1 MRFVRSS
8 LHMLFMAVTL
18 IPWAL
23 AVVLMAP
30 FVGKP
35 RLYAFCRV
43 WMRLCVWAAGPLMG
57 VRNRVHGLHHVQSLP
72 EGAQAAVLLCKHQSV
87 WETFALPALVP
98 HTLAY
103 VFKRELTRIPFFGWA
118 IGRLDM
124 IHIDRD
130 RPIEAFAKVTRQGR
144 RLLEQGVWVIMF
156 PEGTR
161 VPRGQQ
167 GKYRSGGTR
176 LALECGVPVIPVAVT
191 SARCWPPRAFVKT
204 PGVVDI
210 SFGPPIA
217 SQGRKA
223 DELMRQ
229 VQEWIETEM
238 RRLDAPAYPAAET
251 AAAAPG
257 PVDESQ
263 VQAAAE
269 GASAAPGAHP
279 PRT

>member
-8 LHMLFMAVTL
+8 LHMLFLAVTL

-30 FVGKP
+30 FVGKR

-130 RPIEAFAKVTRQGR
+130 RPIEAFAKVTHQGR
-144 RLLEQGVWVIMF
+144 RLLGQGVWVIMF
-156 PEGTR
+156 PEGTAA
-161 VPRGQQ
+161 GQ
-167 GKYRSGGTR
+167 
-176 LALECGVPVIPVAVT
+176 IP
-191 SARCWPPRAFVKT
+191 
-204 PGVVDI
+204 
-210 SFGPPIA
+210 
-217 SQGRKA
+217 Q
-223 DELMRQ
+223 
-229 VQEWIETEM
+229 
-238 RRLDAPAYPAAET
+238 RRH
-251 AAAAPG
+251 
-257 PVDESQ
+257 
-263 VQAAAE
+263 
-269 GASAAPGAHP
+269 APGAGMRRAGDSGGGDFGALLAAARVCENAGGGRYFLRPAHRQP
-279 PRT
+279 GPQGR